1 MGRIRLCRRP
11 TLGAERRLGHQR
23 TDIPML
29 RRTQDE
35 YIIHLLSVQLSHGHF
50 AYRWID
56 DGTLAGE
63 AATDE
68 GSNPLDD
75 IVMPG
80 KVRGLFSFFTRIYSK
95 RLKKTL
101 CDTSFIFPWLY
112 PLFVGFDDR
121 LYDSDTGRATTTANS
136 SLRTRSSLLLAGARS
151 HFTINLTSR
160 AFPERTRV
168 GGGPNSRS
176 TSNLSDIIAMRRDN
190 CLHKRFEY
198 IIRGAGANSEASI
211 VKVLQPVR
219 LSDPY
224 HSVANRSHIRTHMSF
239 GRRLHLENTRTALDG
254 AWGVERFIR
263 ATKVSAAWNSR
274 KHRLGLSLRPLRV
287 PLPCFHPNYAR
298 IHRYQISRHVLRRD
312 HGFKLT
318 RRLGEA

>member
-1 MGRIRLCRRP
+1 MRQLQSESAGEVDTSAMASAVLKSGTQLSFRFSSVLDPSHFPSFPSSFSRVLYLPSRVQTQIWEESVCAEGGLYTPWEWAFKKITTTRP

-68 GSNPLDD
+68 GRNPLDD

-151 HFTINLTSR
+151 HFTINLTS
-160 AFPERTRV
+160 
-168 GGGPNSRS
+168 
-176 TSNLSDIIAMRRDN
+176 
-190 CLHKRFEY
+190 
-198 IIRGAGANSEASI
+198 
-211 VKVLQPVR
+211 
-219 LSDPY
+219 
-224 HSVANRSHIRTHMSF
+224 
-239 GRRLHLENTRTALDG
+239 
-254 AWGVERFIR
+254 
-263 ATKVSAAWNSR
+263 
-274 KHRLGLSLRPLRV
+274 
-287 PLPCFHPNYAR
+287 
-298 IHRYQISRHVLRRD
+298 
-312 HGFKLT
+312 
-318 RRLGEA
+318 